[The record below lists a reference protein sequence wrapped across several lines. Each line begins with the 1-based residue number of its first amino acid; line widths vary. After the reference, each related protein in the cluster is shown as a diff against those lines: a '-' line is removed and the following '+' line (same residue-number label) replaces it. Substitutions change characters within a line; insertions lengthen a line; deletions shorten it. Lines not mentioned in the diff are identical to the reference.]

1 MLGRSTCWRDHPS
14 TVEIQEE
21 PAPPTA
27 RIDDRQ
33 TRDSLIAH
41 SLVIDLDVQGNA
53 TEHLIGTDDPLRPAD
68 DGGRAI
74 YRTIMDGDQLQVVP
88 VRPGLDLVPAGPR
101 TQSLADELNRVAGNR
116 TEVIASSFSGL
127 RHAIHTATAGYDI
140 VVIDTPPS
148 EQSHGLL
155 DCMMVVA
162 DAVVIPT
169 KISKDDIT
177 GAVKLLQRL
186 AALDRLGVDYARPLG
201 AVLVSAPTGAS
212 RIEAR
217 AEADLAL
224 ITRHIPLFN
233 SRIRYRPAPISE
245 ASRRHQ
251 TLQQIYSSLP
261 TDAERLRGLRT
272 RPTNAEHLTLASAAK
287 AVQEH
292 ADLFDEIVARFTQ
305 DAAA

>member
-1 MLGRSTCWRDHPS
+1 MLLLFANAKGGSGKTTLSLATAGEAEARGRRC
-14 TVEIQEE
+14 
-21 PAPPTA
+21 
-27 RIDDRQ
+27 
-33 TRDSLIAH
+33 
-41 SLVIDLDVQGNA
+41 LVIDLDVQGNA
-53 TEHLIGTDDPLRPAD
+53 TEHLIGTDDPLRAAG

-74 YRTIMDGDQLQVVP
+74 YRTIMDGDPLQVVS
-88 VRPGLDLVPAGPR
+88 VRPGLDLVPAGLR

-127 RHAIHTATAGYDI
+127 RDAMHAATASYDL

-169 KISKDDIT
+169 KVSKDDIT

-201 AVLVSAPTGAS
+201 VVLVSAPTGAS
-212 RIEAR
+212 RVEAR
-217 AEADLAL
+217 AERDLEL

-251 TLQQIYSSLP
+251 TLQQIFASLP
-261 TDAERLRGLRT
+261 TDAEGLRGLRK
-272 RPTNAEHLTLASAAK
+272 RPSDAEHLTRSSVSKAMQENAA
-287 AVQEH
+287 
-292 ADLFDEIVARFTQ
+292 LFDEIMSRFQTGVA
-305 DAAA
+305 A

>member
-1 MLGRSTCWRDHPS
+1 MLLLFANAKGGSGKTTLS
-14 TVEIQEE
+14 L
-21 PAPPTA
+21 ATA
-27 RIDDRQ
+27 GEAEARGLRC
-33 TRDSLIAH
+33 
-41 SLVIDLDVQGNA
+41 LVIDLDVQGNA
-53 TEHLIGTDDPLRPAD
+53 TEHLIGTDDPLRPAG

-74 YRTIMDGDQLQVVP
+74 YRTIMDGDPLQVVS
-88 VRPGLDLVPAGPR
+88 VRPRLDLVPAGLR

-127 RHAIHTATAGYDI
+127 RNALHTATAGYDI

-169 KISKDDIT
+169 KVSKDDIT

-186 AALDRLGVDYARPLG
+186 AALDRLGIEYASPLG

-212 RIEAR
+212 RVEAR
-217 AEADLAL
+217 ADLDLEL

-272 RPTNAEHLTLASAAK
+272 RSSGSEHLTRSSAAK

-292 ADLFDEIVARFTQ
+292 ADLFDEIIVRFNHAI
-305 DAAA
+305 AA